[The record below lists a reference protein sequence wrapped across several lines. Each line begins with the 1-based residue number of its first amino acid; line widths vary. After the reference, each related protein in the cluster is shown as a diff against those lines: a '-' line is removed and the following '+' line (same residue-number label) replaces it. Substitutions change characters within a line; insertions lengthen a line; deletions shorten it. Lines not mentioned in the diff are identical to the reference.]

1 MSAALAAAL
10 LILPAILD
18 RQAPLSAPGA
28 APTAR
33 ADRTPDQDVRGGNSN
48 PAPRFDTY
56 VVRQGDTLRAI
67 AARVYGDE
75 ERWRRIFNANRRLLD
90 SPEDLL
96 PGMELRIPRGD

>member
-67 AARVYGDE
+67 AARVYGDA
-75 ERWRRIFNANRRLLD
+75 ERWRRIFHANRRLLD